1 MPCFKNIT
9 QYKISQEKYAEL
21 SENCESKTLKKV
33 TIHKGFNVPIVK
45 NLVVLGQ
52 VKKAINIDECG
63 TFLELYTDRQ
73 GIERISR
80 ANFCRERMCSVCA
93 WRRQSRFL
101 ATTEPALKK
110 IDVETAGKA
119 KYIFITLTAK
129 NCKGSELSAEIS
141 HLLKAWDRLYKRKP
155 FANCSLGAIRNIE
168 VTYNKSARNFHP
180 HLHILLLMENSY
192 FKKGN
197 YLSAETLALLWKHA
211 LDVEYMPIV
220 DVRSIKSNH
229 ACENPL
235 MGASL
240 EVMKYSLKTTDYA
253 ISPRVTETL
262 MNALKGR
269 RLISFSGIIADA
281 RRALKYAELDDDNL
295 TDDITEDSY
304 EARKVLY
311 LFTPSGWKIST

>member
-1 MPCFKNIT
+1 MLYYKNIT
-9 QYKISQEKYAEL
+9 NYKISQDKYTEI

-33 TIHKGFNVPIVK
+33 TIHKGINVPIVK
-45 NLVVLGQ
+45 NLVALGQ

-63 TFLELYTDRQ
+63 TFLELYTDQQ

-93 WRRQSRFL
+93 WRRQARFL
-101 ATTEPALKK
+101 ATTEPALQK
-110 IDVETAGKA
+110 IDIETSGKA
-119 KYIFITLTAK
+119 KYIFVTLTAK
-129 NCKGSELSAEIS
+129 NCRGKELSAEIT

-168 VTYNKSARNFHP
+168 VTYNKSARTFHP

-192 FKKGN
+192 FKKSN
-197 YLSAETLALLWKHA
+197 YLEVETLALLWKHA
-211 LDVEYMPIV
+211 LDVDYTPIV
-220 DVRSIKSNH
+220 DIRSIKSKH
-229 ACENPL
+229 ACDNPL
-235 MGASL
+235 MNASL

-253 ISPRVTETL
+253 ISPHVTEAL

-269 RLISFSGIIADA
+269 RLISFSGIIAEA
-281 RRALKYAELDDDNL
+281 RKALKYAELDDDNL
-295 TDDITEDSY
+295 TDDITEDTR

-311 LFTPSGWKIST
+311 LFTPSGWKISN